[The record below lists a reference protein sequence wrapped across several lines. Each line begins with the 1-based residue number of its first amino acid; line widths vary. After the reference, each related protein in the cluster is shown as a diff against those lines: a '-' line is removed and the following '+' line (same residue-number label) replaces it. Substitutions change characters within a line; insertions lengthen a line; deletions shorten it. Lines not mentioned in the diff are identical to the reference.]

1 MRDHDDY
8 VGHGNLGTRTA
19 VSLFDGDL
27 VKDSSSSSSPLS
39 EKSFSLLNN
48 LFSPSKSF
56 QLRLVEHGP
65 DLNARKTLIS
75 IELLKIKIFFQISVS
90 TKEVKN
96 IFLRLVGWV
105 GAYLIFVIFLH
116 E

>member
-1 MRDHDDY
+1 MRDDDDY

-19 VSLFDGDL
+19 VSLFDGAL
-27 VKDSSSSSSPLS
+27 VKDSSNSSSPLS
-39 EKSFSLLNN
+39 EKSFSFLNN

-96 IFLRLVGWV
+96 IFLDALASPGSM
-105 GAYLIFVIFLH
+105 L
-116 E
+116 ESE

>member
-1 MRDHDDY
+1 MRDDDDY
-8 VGHGNLGTRTA
+8 VGHGNLGTKMA
-19 VSLFDGDL
+19 VSLFDGAL
-27 VKDSSSSSSPLS
+27 VKDSSNSSSPLS
-39 EKSFSLLNN
+39 EKSFSFLNN

-96 IFLRLVGWV
+96 IFLGGWL
-105 GAYLIFVIFLH
+105 GAGPNCQAYHI
-116 E
+116 

>member
-1 MRDHDDY
+1 MRDDDDY
-8 VGHGNLGTRTA
+8 VGYGNLGTRTA
-19 VSLFDGDL
+19 VSLFDGAL
-27 VKDSSSSSSPLS
+27 VKDSSNSNSPLS
-39 EKSFSLLNN
+39 EKSFSFLNN

-65 DLNARKTLIS
+65 DLNARETLIS

-96 IFLRLVGWV
+96 IFLDALASPGSM
-105 GAYLIFVIFLH
+105 L
-116 E
+116 ESE